1 MDQAWPESTRDN
13 LRFLCS
19 EVDSQ
24 YGWLQAFVSAPTAA
38 MARKLL
44 ERQGYAENLC
54 QRIEQACPE
63 ARNHKRSHARARF
76 QQSLVEVAS
85 GLARLSELAR
95 SCLEQLIR
103 VDDVQLVDDVVL
115 VKSLR
120 RVRRGILRSE
130 MSLENGSLSL
140 ALKLARS
147 REKLKRDS
155 EGRIRALTGQLKKKR
170 APAEDLTHLLFVA
183 REISQMGEVL
193 GQLGEAVISATLG
206 QSLNFE
212 RYASLTHLVNELGDG
227 SQTAGEMR
235 VDTLAETRS
244 GSRISGIASEKPSE
258 RAVEKVSDKGNDK
271 GKPAN
276 DKQQGSKAGESGGS
290 KQKGSK
296 QKGSKQKGSKSK
308 DRKTDASESKGSKS
322 RDRKSRDR
330 KSAGD
335 LPLTSPEYLAIFKD
349 GLGRKVEEERQG
361 VERWHDIYP
370 GIAPRIL
377 SHHQQGDS
385 AALLIEHL
393 PGMTLEHLLIN
404 ESSRLNRTAQQ
415 ALVETLHSVWT
426 TTRRD
431 KPVTAGHMR
440 QLLKRLSD
448 VYQIHPE
455 FRHCGASLCGREMP
469 SLEAL
474 IEQAAGLERSLEAP
488 FAVYI
493 HGDFNV
499 DNILFDPAKQ
509 SIRFI
514 DLHRSAYQD
523 YVQDVSVH
531 MVSHY
536 RLQLTDA
543 ALRARILALALS
555 FGQQMRR
562 FAHEQGD
569 TTFEWRLALG
579 LARSFATS
587 TRFILDA
594 GLAGRMFNRARFIL
608 EHVLGA
614 DPERPADYRIPLEEL
629 FVD

>member
-103 VDDVQLVDDVVL
+103 VDDVQLVEDVVL

-276 DKQQGSKAGESGGS
+276 DKQQGSK
-290 KQKGSK
+290 
-296 QKGSKQKGSKSK
+296 SK
-308 DRKTDASESKGSKS
+308 DRKTDASKSKGSKS
-322 RDRKSRDR
+322 RDRKPT
-330 KSAGD
+330 GD

-431 KPVTAGHMR
+431 KPITAGHMR

-455 FRHCGASLCGREMP
+455 FRHCGASLCGREMS

-562 FAHEQGD
+562 LAHEQGD

>member
-244 GSRISGIASEKPSE
+244 GSRISGIASEKPIE
-258 RAVEKVSDKGNDK
+258 GAVEKVSDK

-290 KQKGSK
+290 KQKD
-296 QKGSKQKGSKSK
+296 SKQKGSKSK
-308 DRKTDASESKGSKS
+308 DRKTDASKSK
-322 RDRKSRDR
+322 DRKSRDR
-330 KSAGD
+330 KPTGD

>member
-103 VDDVQLVDDVVL
+103 VDDVQLVDDIVL

-258 RAVEKVSDKGNDK
+258 RAVEKVSDKG
-271 GKPAN
+271 KPAN
-276 DKQQGSKAGESGGS
+276 DKQQGSKNKASESN
-290 KQKGSK
+290 
-296 QKGSKQKGSKSK
+296 GSKSK
-308 DRKTDASESKGSKS
+308 DRKS
-322 RDRKSRDR
+322 RDRKPT
-330 KSAGD
+330 GD

-474 IEQAAGLERSLEAP
+474 IEQAAGRERSLEAP

>member
-155 EGRIRALTGQLKKKR
+155 EGRIRALTGQLKKKS

-290 KQKGSK
+290 KTKASK
-296 QKGSKQKGSKSK
+296 SKDSKSK
-308 DRKTDASESKGSKS
+308 DRKS
-322 RDRKSRDR
+322 RGCKPT
-330 KSAGD
+330 GD

-455 FRHCGASLCGREMP
+455 FRHCGASLCGREMS

>member
-63 ARNHKRSHARARF
+63 ARSCKRSHARARF

-227 SQTAGEMR
+227 DQMADEMR

-244 GSRISGIASEKPSE
+244 GSRISGIVSDKLSEG
-258 RAVEKVSDKGNDK
+258 AVEKVDEK
-271 GKPAN
+271 GKTKGEPAN
-276 DKQQGSKAGESGGS
+276 DKQKA
-290 KQKGSK
+290 
-296 QKGSKQKGSKSK
+296 SKSK
-308 DRKTDASESKGSKS
+308 GGKTKTSKPKARKPT
-322 RDRKSRDR
+322 
-330 KSAGD
+330 GD
-335 LPLTSPEYLAIFKD
+335 LSLSSPEYLAIFKD
-349 GLGRKVEEERQG
+349 GLERKVEEERRG

-377 SHHQQGDS
+377 SHHQQGGS

-404 ESSRLNRTAQQ
+404 ESSCLNRTAQQ
-415 ALVETLHSVWT
+415 ALVETLRSVWS
-426 TTRRD
+426 TTRRAE
-431 KPVTAGHMR
+431 PVVAGYMG
-440 QLLKRLSD
+440 QLSKRLPD

-455 FRHCGASLCGREMP
+455 FRHCGASLCGRKLA
-469 SLEAL
+469 SLEDL
-474 IEQAAGLERSLEAP
+474 IAQATVLEGSLPAP
-488 FAVYI
+488 FSVHI

-499 DNILFDPAKQ
+499 DNILFDPSQQ

-562 FAHEQGD
+562 LAHEQGD

-579 LARSFATS
+579 LVRSFATS

-608 EHVLGA
+608 EHVLDA

>member
-258 RAVEKVSDKGNDK
+258 RAVEKVSDKG
-271 GKPAN
+271 KPAN
-276 DKQQGSKAGESGGS
+276 DKQQGSKNKASESN
-290 KQKGSK
+290 
-296 QKGSKQKGSKSK
+296 GSKSK
-308 DRKTDASESKGSKS
+308 DRKS
-322 RDRKSRDR
+322 RDRKPT
-330 KSAGD
+330 GD

>member
-103 VDDVQLVDDVVL
+103 VDDVQLVDDIVL

-155 EGRIRALTGQLKKKR
+155 EGRIRALTGQFKKKR

-244 GSRISGIASEKPSE
+244 GSRISGIASEKPSG
-258 RAVEKVSDKGNDK
+258 RAVEKVSDK

-276 DKQQGSKAGESGGS
+276 DKQQGSKNKASESN
-290 KQKGSK
+290 
-296 QKGSKQKGSKSK
+296 GSKSK
-308 DRKTDASESKGSKS
+308 DRKS
-322 RDRKSRDR
+322 RDRKPT
-330 KSAGD
+330 GD

>member
-1 MDQAWPESTRDN
+1 
-13 LRFLCS
+13 
-19 EVDSQ
+19 
-24 YGWLQAFVSAPTAA
+24 
-38 MARKLL
+38 
-44 ERQGYAENLC
+44 
-54 QRIEQACPE
+54 
-63 ARNHKRSHARARF
+63 
-76 QQSLVEVAS
+76 
-85 GLARLSELAR
+85 
-95 SCLEQLIR
+95 
-103 VDDVQLVDDVVL
+103 
-115 VKSLR
+115 
-120 RVRRGILRSE
+120 
-130 MSLENGSLSL
+130 
-140 ALKLARS
+140 
-147 REKLKRDS
+147 
-155 EGRIRALTGQLKKKR
+155 
-170 APAEDLTHLLFVA
+170 A

-244 GSRISGIASEKPSE
+244 GSRISGIASEKPIE
-258 RAVEKVSDKGNDK
+258 GAVEKVSDK

-290 KQKGSK
+290 KQKD
-296 QKGSKQKGSKSK
+296 SKQKGSKSK
-308 DRKTDASESKGSKS
+308 DRKTDASKSK
-322 RDRKSRDR
+322 DRKSRDR
-330 KSAGD
+330 KPTGD

>member
-258 RAVEKVSDKGNDK
+258 RAVEKVSEKGNDK

-276 DKQQGSKAGESGGS
+276 DKQKGSKAGESGGS

-296 QKGSKQKGSKSK
+296 SK
-308 DRKTDASESKGSKS
+308 DRKTVASKSKGSKS
-322 RDRKSRDR
+322 RDRKPT
-330 KSAGD
+330 GD

-455 FRHCGASLCGREMP
+455 FRHCGASLCGREML

-555 FGQQMRR
+555 FGQRMRH

-579 LARSFATS
+579 LARSFGTS

>member
-44 ERQGYAENLC
+44 ERKGYAENLC

-63 ARNHKRSHARARF
+63 ARNQKRSHARARF

-244 GSRISGIASEKPSE
+244 GSRISGIASEKPNA

-271 GKPAN
+271 GKSAN

-308 DRKTDASESKGSKS
+308 DRKTDASKSKGSKS
-322 RDRKSRDR
+322 RDRKPT
-330 KSAGD
+330 GD

-385 AALLIEHL
+385 AGLLIEHL

-415 ALVETLHSVWT
+415 VLVETLHSVWT

-562 FAHEQGD
+562 FAHEQRD

>member
-276 DKQQGSKAGESGGS
+276 DKQQGSKAGESG
-290 KQKGSK
+290 GSK

>member
-76 QQSLVEVAS
+76 HQSLVEVAS

-193 GQLGEAVISATLG
+193 GQLGEAIISATLG

-244 GSRISGIASEKPSE
+244 GSRISGIASEKPIE
-258 RAVEKVSDKGNDK
+258 GAVEKVSDK

-296 QKGSKQKGSKSK
+296 SKDRKSK
-308 DRKTDASESKGSKS
+308 DRKPT
-322 RDRKSRDR
+322 
-330 KSAGD
+330 GD

>member
-227 SQTAGEMR
+227 HQTAGEMR

-244 GSRISGIASEKPSE
+244 GSRISGIASEKG
-258 RAVEKVSDKGNDK
+258 SDKGDAK
-271 GKPAN
+271 SKPAN
-276 DKQQGSKAGESGGS
+276 HKQKRS
-290 KQKGSK
+290 KQKGRK
-296 QKGSKQKGSKSK
+296 TKASKSK
-308 DRKTDASESKGSKS
+308 DSKS
-322 RDRKSRDR
+322 T
-330 KSAGD
+330 GD

-415 ALVETLHSVWT
+415 ALVSTLHSVWT

-474 IEQAAGLERSLEAP
+474 IEQAAELERSLEAP

>member
-258 RAVEKVSDKGNDK
+258 RAVEKVSEKGNDK

-276 DKQQGSKAGESGGS
+276 DKQKGSKAGESG
-290 KQKGSK
+290 GSK

-308 DRKTDASESKGSKS
+308 DRKTDASKSKGSKS
-322 RDRKSRDR
+322 RDRKPT
-330 KSAGD
+330 GD